1 MMIIQS
7 NSEQLQ
13 RLRNATVN
21 WECVKTMPFFQD
33 VKPMVALPA
42 EGRIA
47 YSPLPT
53 REKLTTDVPP
63 KMETRKRAKNI
74 S

>member
-1 MMIIQS
+1 MIIIQS

-13 RLRNATVN
+13 RWHNPTVN
-21 WECVKTMPFFQD
+21 WECEDCAIFFQN
-33 VKPMVALPA
+33 VKPMVALPE

-53 REKLTTDVPP
+53 RGKLTTDVPP
-63 KMETRKRAKNI
+63 KMETRKRAKSI